1 MIGSKVTDLIYLLR
15 NKRKLRIDK
24 IFIGGGGN
32 MEGNCRR
39 MTLEWIK
46 SFVLDLLEGRP
57 ERSFTAD
64 IWEELRP

>member
-1 MIGSKVTDLIYLLR
+1 MIGSKVDELIYLLR
-15 NKRKLRIDK
+15 KQRKLRIER

-32 MEGNCRR
+32 AEGNCRM

-57 ERSFTAD
+57 ERTFTAD
-64 IWEELRP
+64 MWEELRP